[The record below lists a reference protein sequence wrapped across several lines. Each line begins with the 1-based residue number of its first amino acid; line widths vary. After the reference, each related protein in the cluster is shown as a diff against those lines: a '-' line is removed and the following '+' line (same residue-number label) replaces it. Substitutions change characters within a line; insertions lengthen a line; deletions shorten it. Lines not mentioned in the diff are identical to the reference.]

1 MSLVKYKEATVD
13 PGNVDPEKKEPLRMI
28 LPSIWL
34 RDNCQAGDTL
44 GVYVDSE
51 TKALIIA
58 TPEQAASIEKNLIAH
73 NGNGNGAGN

>member
-13 PGNVDPEKKEPLRMI
+13 RENIDPDKREPLRMI

-34 RDNCQAGDTL
+34 RDHCQEGDTL

-51 TKALIIA
+51 TKALVIA
-58 TPEQAASIEKNLIAH
+58 TPEQAASIEKRLMAS
-73 NGNGNGAGN
+73 NGNGAAS